1 MGQELQYLRA
11 HQYHLLHP
19 NEKVAATHKTNNNHG
34 SATLEGKKH
43 FIILQLCRN
52 KYGRQTQH

>member
-34 SATLEGKKH
+34 SATLEGMKH
-43 FIILQLCRN
+43 FIILQ
-52 KYGRQTQH
+52 